1 MRRQGK
7 LFRVRMNQRAVVGQ
21 FFLVIFF
28 NGFYP
33 GIEGGSASSSSAA
46 KKTLTEASTTSK
58 ECPCG
63 IRGSSEDGDGRIV
76 GGEDA
81 DVQEYPW
88 QVSKNRREQGLLLF
102 CQTNSDDRLKTHT
115 CKMGT
120 KVGIYILYRFTHF
133 PHKFERLALRSMAS
147 SLGAEE
153 LSSLRRKS

>member
-1 MRRQGK
+1 
-7 LFRVRMNQRAVVGQ
+7 MNQRAVVGQ

-33 GIEGGSASSSSAA
+33 GIEGGSASSSS
-46 KKTLTEASTTSK
+46 TSTEASATSK

-88 QVSKNRREQGLLLF
+88 RVGKNRREQGLLFF
-102 CQTNSDDRLKTHT
+102 CQTNSDA
-115 CKMGT
+115 
-120 KVGIYILYRFTHF
+120 F
-133 PHKFERLALRSMAS
+133 
-147 SLGAEE
+147 
-153 LSSLRRKS
+153 